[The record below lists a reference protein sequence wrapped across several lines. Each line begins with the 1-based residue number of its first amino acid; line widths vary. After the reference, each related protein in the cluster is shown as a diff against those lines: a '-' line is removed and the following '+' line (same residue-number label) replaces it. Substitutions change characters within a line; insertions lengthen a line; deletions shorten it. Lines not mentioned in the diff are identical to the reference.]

1 MLMSGSANAFDRFAF
16 THKKLAAAQLS
27 PQPKNT
33 LLQRN
38 YIMTERY
45 DEALASNLDYIS
57 QTIRDRVIFQS
68 KYEPDAI
75 TLWIAGT
82 YLMDHWTRFPK
93 LLIVSPERECGK
105 TTALEAIEGFV
116 VKGKMTSSITAAAL
130 TRSIQKDAPTV
141 LIDEADL
148 TLQDNKQLQAI
159 VNAGHTRRS
168 AVRIL
173 SDEAAGKKWEPKEM
187 SLWCPQVIT
196 GIGDFEDTLIS
207 RSISIGLRRKGIN
220 EEIIYLDDRYF
231 DEQTEMRS
239 ALENWS
245 ITIDPEV
252 LLRVPPVP
260 DGVGNRM
267 RDNWL
272 PLLQIAQLAG
282 VSWVEKC
289 NDAIQELEIKRKVET
304 SALTVNDLLMDLREV
319 LSTFTGPEIESNEL
333 LQLLLFQSDGDWHSA
348 NNGRTITSKWL
359 AMKLRPYGIMAQRR
373 SKCNVYMLADFE
385 DAFKRYLPPI

>member
-1 MLMSGSANAFDRFAF
+1 
-16 THKKLAAAQLS
+16 
-27 PQPKNT
+27 
-33 LLQRN
+33 
-38 YIMTERY
+38 MTECY

-68 KYEPDAI
+68 EYEPDAI

-105 TTALEAIEGFV
+105 TTALESIEGFV
-116 VKGKMTSSITAAAL
+116 FKGKMASSITAAAL
-130 TRSIQKDAPTV
+130 TRCIEKDAPT
-141 LIDEADL
+141 LFIDEADL

-159 VNAGHTRRS
+159 INAGHTRRT

-173 SDEAAGKKWEPKEM
+173 SDETAGKKWEPKEM
-187 SLWCPQVIT
+187 SLWCPQVIA

-231 DEQTEMRS
+231 DEQAEMRS

-245 ITIDPEV
+245 NTIDPKV

-289 NDAIQELEIKRKVET
+289 NDAIQELEIKRKAET

-319 LSTFTGPEIESNEL
+319 LSTFTGPEIGSNEL

>member
-1 MLMSGSANAFDRFAF
+1 
-16 THKKLAAAQLS
+16 
-27 PQPKNT
+27 
-33 LLQRN
+33 
-38 YIMTERY
+38 MTERY
-45 DEALASNLDYIS
+45 DEVLASKLDYIS

-75 TLWIAGT
+75 SLWIAGT

-93 LLIVSPERECGK
+93 LLLVSPERECGK

-116 VKGKMTSSITAAAL
+116 LKGKMASSITAAAL
-130 TRSIQKDAPTV
+130 TRCIEKDAPT
-141 LIDEADL
+141 LMIDEADL

-159 VNAGHTRRS
+159 INAGHTRRS

-173 SDEAAGKKWEPKEM
+173 SDETAGKKWEPKEM
-187 SLWCPQVIT
+187 SLWCAQAIA
-196 GIGDFEDTLIS
+196 GIGDFSDTLIS

-220 EEIIYLDDRYF
+220 EEIIYLDDGYF
-231 DEQTEMRS
+231 DDQAEMRS

-245 ITIDPEV
+245 NTIDPEL

-289 NDAIQELEIKRKVET
+289 NDAIQELEIKRKTET

-319 LSTFTGPEIESNEL
+319 LSTFTGPEIGSNEL
-333 LQLLLFQSDGDWHSA
+333 LELLLFQSDGDWHSA

-359 AMKLRPYGIMAQRR
+359 AIKLRPYGITTQRR

-385 DAFKRYLPPI
+385 DAFKRYLPPV

>member
-1 MLMSGSANAFDRFAF
+1 
-16 THKKLAAAQLS
+16 
-27 PQPKNT
+27 
-33 LLQRN
+33 
-38 YIMTERY
+38 MTERY
-45 DEALASNLDYIS
+45 DEVLASKLDYIS
-57 QTIRDRVIFQS
+57 QTIHDRVIFQS

-105 TTALEAIEGFV
+105 TTALESIEGFV
-116 VKGKMTSSITAAAL
+116 FKGKMATSITAAAL
-130 TRSIQKDAPTV
+130 TRSIQKDAPTL

-159 VNAGHTRRS
+159 INAGHTRRS

-173 SDEAAGKKWEPKEM
+173 ADETAGKKWEPKEM
-187 SLWCPQVIT
+187 SLWCPQVIA
-196 GIGDFEDTLIS
+196 GIGEFSDTLVS

-220 EEIIYLDDRYF
+220 EEIIYLDDGYF
-231 DEQTEMRS
+231 DEQAEMRS

-245 ITIDPEV
+245 NTIDPEV
-252 LLRVPPVP
+252 LLKVPPVP

-289 NDAIQELEIKRKVET
+289 NDAIQELEIRRKAET
-304 SALTVNDLLMDLREV
+304 SALTVNDLLIDLREV
-319 LSTFTGPEIESNEL
+319 LGIFTGPEIGSHEL
-333 LQLLLFQSDGDWHSA
+333 LQCLLCLADGDWHTA
-348 NNGRTITSKWL
+348 DNGRTITSKWL
-359 AMKLRPYGIMAQRR
+359 AMKLRPYGITVQRR
-373 SKCNVYMLADFE
+373 SDCNVYMLADFE
-385 DAFKRYLPPI
+385 DTFKRYLPPM

>member
-1 MLMSGSANAFDRFAF
+1 
-16 THKKLAAAQLS
+16 
-27 PQPKNT
+27 
-33 LLQRN
+33 
-38 YIMTERY
+38 MTERY

-105 TTALEAIEGFV
+105 TTALESIEGFV
-116 VKGKMTSSITAAAL
+116 FKGKMASSITAAAL
-130 TRSIQKDAPTV
+130 TRCIEKDAPT
-141 LIDEADL
+141 LFIDEADL

-159 VNAGHTRRS
+159 INASHTRRT

-173 SDEAAGKKWEPKEM
+173 SDETAGKKWEPKEM
-187 SLWCPQVIT
+187 SLWCPQVIA

-231 DEQTEMRS
+231 DEQAEMRS

-245 ITIDPEV
+245 NTIDPKV

-289 NDAIQELEIKRKVET
+289 NDAIQELEIKRKAET

-319 LSTFTGPEIESNEL
+319 LSTFTGPEIGSNEL

-359 AMKLRPYGIMAQRR
+359 AVKLRPYGIMAQRR

-385 DAFKRYLPPI
+385 DAFKRYLPPM

>member
-1 MLMSGSANAFDRFAF
+1 
-16 THKKLAAAQLS
+16 
-27 PQPKNT
+27 
-33 LLQRN
+33 
-38 YIMTERY
+38 MTDRY
-45 DEALASNLDYIS
+45 DEVLASKLDYIS

-82 YLMDHWTRFPK
+82 YLIDHWTRFPK

-116 VKGKMTSSITAAAL
+116 FKGKMAFSITAAAL
-130 TRSIQKDAPTV
+130 TRCIEKDAPT
-141 LIDEADL
+141 LFIDEADL

-159 VNAGHTRRS
+159 INAGHTRRS

-187 SLWCPQVIT
+187 SLWCPQVIA

-231 DEQTEMRS
+231 DDQAEMRS
-239 ALENWS
+239 FLENWS
-245 ITIDPEV
+245 NAIDPEV

-282 VSWVEKC
+282 VS
-289 NDAIQELEIKRKVET
+289 
-304 SALTVNDLLMDLREV
+304 
-319 LSTFTGPEIESNEL
+319 
-333 LQLLLFQSDGDWHSA
+333 
-348 NNGRTITSKWL
+348 
-359 AMKLRPYGIMAQRR
+359 
-373 SKCNVYMLADFE
+373 
-385 DAFKRYLPPI
+385 

>member
-1 MLMSGSANAFDRFAF
+1 
-16 THKKLAAAQLS
+16 
-27 PQPKNT
+27 
-33 LLQRN
+33 
-38 YIMTERY
+38 
-45 DEALASNLDYIS
+45 
-57 QTIRDRVIFQS
+57 
-68 KYEPDAI
+68 
-75 TLWIAGT
+75 
-82 YLMDHWTRFPK
+82 MDHWTRFPK

-116 VKGKMTSSITAAAL
+116 FKGKMASSITAAAL
-130 TRSIQKDAPTV
+130 TRCIEKDAPT
-141 LIDEADL
+141 LMIDEADL

-159 VNAGHTRRS
+159 INAGHTRRS

-187 SLWCPQVIT
+187 SLWCPQVIA

-231 DEQTEMRS
+231 DDQAEMRS
-239 ALENWS
+239 FLENWS
-245 ITIDPEV
+245 NAIDPEV

-289 NDAIQELEIKRKVET
+289 NDAIQELEIKRKAET

-319 LSTFTGPEIESNEL
+319 LRTFTGPEIGSNEL
-333 LQLLLFQSDGDWHSA
+333 LELLLFQSDGDWYSA

-359 AMKLRPYGIMAQRR
+359 AMKLRPYGIAAQRR
-373 SKCNVYMLADFE
+373 SKCNVYMLADLE
-385 DAFKRYLPPI
+385 DAFKRYLPPV

>member
-1 MLMSGSANAFDRFAF
+1 MA
-16 THKKLAAAQLS
+16 
-27 PQPKNT
+27 
-33 LLQRN
+33 
-38 YIMTERY
+38 
-45 DEALASNLDYIS
+45 
-57 QTIRDRVIFQS
+57 
-68 KYEPDAI
+68 
-75 TLWIAGT
+75 
-82 YLMDHWTRFPK
+82 
-93 LLIVSPERECGK
+93 
-105 TTALEAIEGFV
+105 
-116 VKGKMTSSITAAAL
+116 SSITAAAL
-130 TRSIQKDAPTV
+130 TRSIQKDAPTL

-159 VNAGHTRRS
+159 INAGHTRRS

-187 SLWCPQVIT
+187 SLWCPQVIA

-231 DEQTEMRS
+231 DEQAEMRS

-245 ITIDPEV
+245 NTIDPKV

-282 VSWVEKC
+282 VSWLEKC
-289 NDAIQELEIKRKVET
+289 NDAIQELEMKRKAET

-319 LSTFTGPEIESNEL
+319 LSTFTGPEIGSNEL

-359 AMKLRPYGIMAQRR
+359 AVKLRPYGIMAQRR

-385 DAFKRYLPPI
+385 DAFKRYLPPM

>member
-1 MLMSGSANAFDRFAF
+1 
-16 THKKLAAAQLS
+16 
-27 PQPKNT
+27 
-33 LLQRN
+33 
-38 YIMTERY
+38 MTECY

-68 KYEPDAI
+68 EYEPDAI
-75 TLWIAGT
+75 SLWIAGT

-93 LLIVSPERECGK
+93 LLIVSSERECGK

-116 VKGKMTSSITAAAL
+116 FKGKMASSITAAAL
-130 TRSIQKDAPTV
+130 TRCIEKDAPT
-141 LIDEADL
+141 LMIDEADL

-159 VNAGHTRRS
+159 INAGHTRRS

-187 SLWCPQVIT
+187 SLWCPQVIA

-231 DEQTEMRS
+231 DEQVEMRS
-239 ALENWS
+239 ALGNWS
-245 ITIDPEV
+245 NTIEPKG
-252 LLRVPPVP
+252 LLRVPPLP

-282 VSWVEKC
+282 VPWVEKC
-289 NDAIQELEIKRKVET
+289 NDAIHELEIKRKAET
-304 SALTVNDLLMDLREV
+304 SALTVKDLLMDLREV
-319 LSTFTGPEIESNEL
+319 LSTFTGPEIGSNEL

-348 NNGRTITSKWL
+348 NNGRAITSKWL
-359 AMKLRPYGIMAQRR
+359 AVKLRPYGITAQRR

-385 DAFKRYLPPI
+385 DAFKRYLPPV

>member
-1 MLMSGSANAFDRFAF
+1 
-16 THKKLAAAQLS
+16 
-27 PQPKNT
+27 
-33 LLQRN
+33 
-38 YIMTERY
+38 MTECY

-68 KYEPDAI
+68 EYEPDAI

-105 TTALEAIEGFV
+105 TTALESIEGFV
-116 VKGKMTSSITAAAL
+116 FKGKMASSITAAAL
-130 TRSIQKDAPTV
+130 TRCIEKDAPT
-141 LIDEADL
+141 LFIDEADL

-159 VNAGHTRRS
+159 INAGHTRRT

-173 SDEAAGKKWEPKEM
+173 SDETAGKKWEPKEM
-187 SLWCPQVIT
+187 SLWCPQVIA

-231 DEQTEMRS
+231 DEQAEMRS

-245 ITIDPEV
+245 NTIDPKV

-289 NDAIQELEIKRKVET
+289 NDAIQELEIKRKAET

-319 LSTFTGPEIESNEL
+319 LSTFTGPEIGSNEL

-385 DAFKRYLPPI
+385 DAFKRYLPPS

>member
-1 MLMSGSANAFDRFAF
+1 
-16 THKKLAAAQLS
+16 
-27 PQPKNT
+27 
-33 LLQRN
+33 
-38 YIMTERY
+38 MTERY

-68 KYEPDAI
+68 EYEPDAI

-116 VKGKMTSSITAAAL
+116 FNGKMASSITAAAL

-159 VNAGHTRRS
+159 INAGHTRRS

-187 SLWCPQVIT
+187 SLWCPQVIA
-196 GIGDFEDTLIS
+196 GIGDFEDKIS

-231 DEQTEMRS
+231 DEQAEMRS

-245 ITIDPEV
+245 NTIEPKG
-252 LLRVPPVP
+252 LR
-260 DGVGNRM
+260 
-267 RDNWL
+267 
-272 PLLQIAQLAG
+272 
-282 VSWVEKC
+282 
-289 NDAIQELEIKRKVET
+289 
-304 SALTVNDLLMDLREV
+304 
-319 LSTFTGPEIESNEL
+319 
-333 LQLLLFQSDGDWHSA
+333 
-348 NNGRTITSKWL
+348 
-359 AMKLRPYGIMAQRR
+359 
-373 SKCNVYMLADFE
+373 
-385 DAFKRYLPPI
+385 

>member
-1 MLMSGSANAFDRFAF
+1 
-16 THKKLAAAQLS
+16 
-27 PQPKNT
+27 
-33 LLQRN
+33 
-38 YIMTERY
+38 MTERY

-173 SDEAAGKKWEPKEM
+173 SDEAAGKKWEPNEM

-348 NNGRTITSKWL
+348 NNGHTITSKWL

>member
-1 MLMSGSANAFDRFAF
+1 
-16 THKKLAAAQLS
+16 
-27 PQPKNT
+27 
-33 LLQRN
+33 
-38 YIMTERY
+38 MTERY

-57 QTIRDRVIFQS
+57 QTIRDHVIFQS

-75 TLWIAGT
+75 SLWIAGT

-116 VKGKMTSSITAAAL
+116 FNGKMASSITAAAL
-130 TRSIQKDAPTV
+130 TRCIEKDAPT
-141 LIDEADL
+141 LMNDEADL

-159 VNAGHTRRS
+159 INAGHTRRS

-173 SDEAAGKKWEPKEM
+173 SDETAGKKWEPKEM
-187 SLWCPQVIT
+187 SLWCPQVIA

-231 DEQTEMRS
+231 DEQAEMRS
-239 ALENWS
+239 ALVNWS

-252 LLRVPPVP
+252 RLRVPPVP

-282 VSWVEKC
+282 VSWLEKC
-289 NDAIQELEIKRKVET
+289 NDAIQELEMKRKAET

-319 LSTFTGPEIESNEL
+319 LSTFTGPEIGSNEL

-359 AMKLRPYGIMAQRR
+359 AVKLRPYGIMAQRR
-373 SKCNVYMLADFE
+373 SKRNVYLLADFE
-385 DAFKRYLPPI
+385 DAFKRYLPPV

>member
-1 MLMSGSANAFDRFAF
+1 
-16 THKKLAAAQLS
+16 
-27 PQPKNT
+27 
-33 LLQRN
+33 
-38 YIMTERY
+38 MTECY

-105 TTALEAIEGFV
+105 TTALESIEGFV
-116 VKGKMTSSITAAAL
+116 FKGKMASSITAAAL
-130 TRSIQKDAPTV
+130 TRCIEKDAPT
-141 LIDEADL
+141 LFIDEADL

-159 VNAGHTRRS
+159 INAGHTRRT

-173 SDEAAGKKWEPKEM
+173 SDETAGKKWEPKEM
-187 SLWCPQVIT
+187 SLWCSQVIA

-231 DEQTEMRS
+231 DEQAEMRS

-245 ITIDPEV
+245 NTVDPEV
-252 LLRVPPVP
+252 LLQVPPVP

-289 NDAIQELEIKRKVET
+289 NDAIQELEIKRKAET

-319 LSTFTGPEIESNEL
+319 LSTFPGPEIGSNEL

-385 DAFKRYLPPI
+385 DAFKRYLPPS

>member
-1 MLMSGSANAFDRFAF
+1 
-16 THKKLAAAQLS
+16 
-27 PQPKNT
+27 
-33 LLQRN
+33 
-38 YIMTERY
+38 MTERY

-105 TTALEAIEGFV
+105 TTALESIEGFV
-116 VKGKMTSSITAAAL
+116 FKGKMASSITAAAL
-130 TRSIQKDAPTV
+130 TRSIQKDAPT
-141 LIDEADL
+141 LMIDEADL

-159 VNAGHTRRS
+159 INAGHTRRT

-173 SDEAAGKKWEPKEM
+173 SDETAGKKWEPKEM
-187 SLWCPQVIT
+187 SLWCPQVIA

-231 DEQTEMRS
+231 DEQAEMRS

-245 ITIDPEV
+245 NTIDPKV

-289 NDAIQELEIKRKVET
+289 NDAIQELEMKRKAET
-304 SALTVNDLLMDLREV
+304 SALTTNDLLLDIREV
-319 LSTFTGPEIESNEL
+319 LNQFSGPEIGSREL
-333 LQLLLFQSDGDWHSA
+333 LERLLDLPEGDWHSA
-348 NNGRTITSKWL
+348 NHGRAISSKWL
-359 AMKLRPYGIMAQRR
+359 AQKLRPYGIVAQRR
-373 SKCNVYMLADFE
+373 NTGKVYMMADFDE
-385 DAFKRYLPPI
+385 TFRRFLPTQTT

>member
-1 MLMSGSANAFDRFAF
+1 
-16 THKKLAAAQLS
+16 
-27 PQPKNT
+27 
-33 LLQRN
+33 
-38 YIMTERY
+38 MTERY

-116 VKGKMTSSITAAAL
+116 FNGKMASSITAAAL
-130 TRSIQKDAPTV
+130 TRCIEKDAPT
-141 LIDEADL
+141 LMIDEADL

-159 VNAGHTRRS
+159 INAGHTRRS

-173 SDEAAGKKWEPKEM
+173 SDETAGKKWEPKEM
-187 SLWCPQVIT
+187 SLWCPQVIA

-231 DEQTEMRS
+231 DEQAEMRS

-245 ITIDPEV
+245 NTIDPKV

-289 NDAIQELEIKRKVET
+289 NDAIQELEIKRKAET

-319 LSTFTGPEIESNEL
+319 LSTFTGPEIGSNEL

-359 AMKLRPYGIMAQRR
+359 AVKLRPYGIMAQRR
-373 SKCNVYMLADFE
+373 SKRNVYLLADFE
-385 DAFKRYLPPI
+385 DAFKRYLPPV